1 MAEQPINFVW
11 PSSVSRTKLAEAVL
25 TRLEEEGRAVV
36 TPYALFQI
44 MREIFRTG
52 DRRELF
58 LRDPTATKKGLFR
71 VSRNLLAGGA
81 ISTDLDYR
89 RAVYRVRSVSDG
101 PAEEIC
107 ALVNPFGYI
116 SHLSAMQRWGLT
128 DRRPEALHLTMPPAN
143 GIGPRLEKQM
153 LGDYGVP
160 FASLPAGEAVKLP
173 FIRPP
178 ETVRGRKISVYETK
192 TPGKWL
198 KVQGGHARLATI
210 GQTFVDTLERPNYCG
225 GMAHVVDVWREHAIT
240 YQEEIIAAV
249 EETATP
255 IAKVRAGYLLD
266 DILGVIDDSP
276 EGEGALP
283 GSGDDSPEASDPPRI
298 SKDSRIQGWVRFAQR
313 GSSRVLDPAKDF
325 SADHSEKWMLSI
337 NV

>member
-1 MAEQPINFVW
+1 VIFH
-11 PSSVSRTKLAEAVL
+11 
-25 TRLEEEGRAVV
+25 
-36 TPYALFQI
+36 I
-44 MREIFRTG
+44 IREIFRAS
-52 DRRELF
+52 DRRQLF
-58 LRDPTATKKGLFR
+58 LRDPVATGEGLAR
-71 VSRNLLAGGA
+71 VIRNLQKAGA
-81 ISTDLDYR
+81 IGTDEDYHK
-89 RAVYRVRSVSDG
+89 AVYRVHSVDDG
-101 PAEEIC
+101 SAEEIC

-143 GIGPRLEKQM
+143 GIKPRLEEQM
-153 LGDYGVP
+153 LADYGVP
-160 FASLPAGEAVKLP
+160 FANLPAGEAVKLP
-173 FIRPP
+173 FIRHP
-178 ETVRGRKISVYETK
+178 EAVRGRKISVYETK

-198 KVQGGHARLATI
+198 RVQGAHARLATI
-210 GQTFVDTLERPNYCG
+210 GQTFVDMLERPNYCG
-225 GMAHVVDVWREHAIT
+225 GMAHVVDVWREHATT
-240 YQEEIIAAV
+240 YQEEIIGAV

-298 SKDSRIQGWVRFAQR
+298 SKDPRIQGWVRFAQR